1 MNQVRAPR
9 GIGEVGLFAL
19 RVGGIS
25 DMVKRSLSGVLLGL
39 LACFSFSGGALAQ
52 NSPAGGADDLNT
64 RIHRQLQ
71 RIERGVKIGAI
82 NADQANKLR
91 ASVLSLQGQVAAKR
105 QADGTLKKEDLTLF
119 ENLFNQNSNMI
130 HSTIGSGERK
140 ADGAAAVGPA
150 WTPGKDG
157 AQNPKS
163 LLQEMK
169 VENRGELRQERQAIE
184 QKLEQQQLDY
194 EHQMIPELA
203 NQKKSILNGK
213 QQLKDIRKEQN
224 AN

>member
-1 MNQVRAPR
+1 M
-9 GIGEVGLFAL
+9 GL
-19 RVGGIS
+19 
-25 DMVKRSLSGVLLGL
+25 VKRALSAGMFGLVACLLLNSAAVAKDG
-39 LACFSFSGGALAQ
+39 SSDGSGGA
-52 NSPAGGADDLNT
+52 ADNLNT
-64 RIHRQLQ
+64 RIHRQLE
-71 RIERGVKIGAI
+71 RINHGVKLGAI

-91 ASVLSLQGQVAAKR
+91 ASVQSLQNQVAAKR
-105 QADGTLKKEDLTLF
+105 QPDGSLKKEDLIQF

-130 HSTIGSGERK
+130 HSFVGAGERK
-140 ADGAAAVGPA
+140 ADGGNVLGPA

-157 AQNPKS
+157 AQNTNS
-163 LLQEMK
+163 LLKEMK
-169 VENRGELRQERQAIE
+169 VENRRELRQERQAIE
-184 QKLEQQQLDY
+184 QKIEQQQLDY

>member
-1 MNQVRAPR
+1 M
-9 GIGEVGLFAL
+9 GLFAL

-25 DMVKRSLSGVLLGL
+25 FMAKRSLSGAVFGLVALL
-39 LACFSFSGGALAQ
+39 FISGAAQAQ
-52 NSPAGGADDLNT
+52 NSPGAGGAVPDDLNT

-71 RIERGVKIGAI
+71 RIERGVRIGAI
-82 NADQANKLR
+82 TADQANRLK

-105 QADGTLKKEDLTLF
+105 QPDGSLKKEDLTLM

-130 HSTIGSGERK
+130 HSAIGSGEHK
-140 ADGAAAVGPA
+140 ADGSAAVGPA

-157 AQNPKS
+157 AQNSHS
-163 LLQEMK
+163 LLKEMK
-169 VENRGELRQERQAIE
+169 IENRRELRQERQAIE

-194 EHQMIPELA
+194 EHQMIPELG
-203 NQKKSILNGK
+203 NQRKAILNGK

>member
-1 MNQVRAPR
+1 MA
-9 GIGEVGLFAL
+9 
-19 RVGGIS
+19 
-25 DMVKRSLSGVLLGL
+25 KRSLSGGVFAMAVSL
-39 LACFSFSGGALAQ
+39 CVSGAALAQ
-52 NSPAGGADDLNT
+52 DAPANGATDDLNT

-82 NADQANKLR
+82 NADQANRLKG
-91 ASVLSLQGQVAAKR
+91 SVLSLQGQVAAKR
-105 QADGTLKKEDLTLF
+105 QADGTLKKEDLTLL
-119 ENLFNQNSNMI
+119 ENLFNQNSNLI
-130 HSTIGSGERK
+130 HSTIGAGEHK
-140 ADGAAAVGPA
+140 PDGAAAVGPA

-157 AQNPKS
+157 AQNSAS
-163 LLQEMK
+163 LLKEMK
-169 VENRGELRQERQAIE
+169 IENRREMRQERQALE

-203 NQKKSILNGK
+203 NQRKAILNGK